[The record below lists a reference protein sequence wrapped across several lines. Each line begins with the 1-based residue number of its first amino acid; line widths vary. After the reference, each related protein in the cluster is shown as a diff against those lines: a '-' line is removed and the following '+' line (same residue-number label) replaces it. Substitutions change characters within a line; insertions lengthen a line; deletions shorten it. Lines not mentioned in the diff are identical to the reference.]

1 MESAMQRLAYNPATA
16 VLNSFSIPFAR

>member
-1 MESAMQRLAYNPATA
+1 MESAMQRLAYNPAAA